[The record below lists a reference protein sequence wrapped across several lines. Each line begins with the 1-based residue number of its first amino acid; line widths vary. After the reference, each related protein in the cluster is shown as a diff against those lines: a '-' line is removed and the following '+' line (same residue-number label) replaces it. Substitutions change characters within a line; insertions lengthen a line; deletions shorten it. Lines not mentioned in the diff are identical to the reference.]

1 MKENN
6 SHIVNVEQI
15 DNFLG
20 CMGFIYPIN
29 ENQLDIFDALYADFD
44 FKLKNATI
52 NVSAIINNQ
61 LSKKSVFKLFENN
74 DITNDIEE
82 LRMVARKGSDVLP
95 QDIIDKMYTKHRKKT
110 DDKE

>member
-6 SHIVNVEQI
+6 THIVNIEQV

-20 CMGFIYPIN
+20 CMGFLYPIN
-29 ENQLDIFDALYADFD
+29 ENQLDIFDTIYSDFD
-44 FKLKNATI
+44 FKLEKATI

-61 LSKKSVFKLFENN
+61 LSRKSVFKLFENN
-74 DITNDIEE
+74 EIVNEIEE
-82 LRMVARKGSDVLP
+82 LKMVARKGSNDLP
-95 QDIIDKMYTKHRKKT
+95 QDIIDKMYSKHRKKI

>member
-6 SHIVNVEQI
+6 THINIDQI

-20 CMGFIYPIN
+20 CMGFLYPIN
-29 ENQLDIFDALYADFD
+29 ENQLDIFDVIYSDFD
-44 FKLKNATI
+44 FKLKSATI

-74 DITNDIEE
+74 DILNDIEE
-82 LRMVARKGSDVLP
+82 LKMVARKGNNELP
-95 QDIIDKMYTKHRKKT
+95 QDIIDKMYSKHRKKI